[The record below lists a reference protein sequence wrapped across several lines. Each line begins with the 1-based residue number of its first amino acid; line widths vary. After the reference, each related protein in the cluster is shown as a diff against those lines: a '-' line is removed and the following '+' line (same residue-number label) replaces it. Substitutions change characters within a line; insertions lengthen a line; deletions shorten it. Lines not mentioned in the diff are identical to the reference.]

1 MRKLLLFLITI
12 LLPLQIYSSNEP
24 TIDIQKKIA
33 KVEQLIIEAQ
43 NANGLWR
50 DTIKIKSQ
58 AIEEYKNNNTEKA
71 LELLELAEKQA
82 ISGYQQAISQSD
94 IEQLIPYY
102 LKSDL

>member
-1 MRKLLLFLITI
+1 M
-12 LLPLQIYSSNEP
+12 
-24 TIDIQKKIA
+24 IDIQKKIT

-43 NANGLWR
+43 NENGLWR

-58 AIEEYKNNNTEKA
+58 AIEEFKNNNTEKA

-94 IEQLIPYY
+94 IEQLIPSY
-102 LKSDL
+102 LK